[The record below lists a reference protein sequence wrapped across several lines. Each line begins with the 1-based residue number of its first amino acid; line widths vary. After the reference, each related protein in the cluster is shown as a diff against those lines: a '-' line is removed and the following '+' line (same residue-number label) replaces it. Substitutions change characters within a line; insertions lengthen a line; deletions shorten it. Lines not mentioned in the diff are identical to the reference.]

1 MTDQAAKY
9 TDEELEK
16 LEKKIKQIYS
26 EAQKDIQKKL
36 KDYESKFVTKSEMYM
51 KQVDEG
57 KITWDQYS
65 AWLDGQ
71 IFQGEQWEAKR
82 DQIIG
87 IIQDAN
93 KQASNILN
101 GKTIDVFAENAN
113 WSHYEMENGEGVNF
127 GFGLYD
133 AHAVTNLIKE
143 DPQILPKWKVNEKKD
158 YTWNK
163 KKVNNAITQGI
174 IQGERLDQIT
184 QRLVTGLK
192 ANNLN
197 TMLTFARTAMTGA
210 QNAGRY
216 QGLMDAKD
224 LGIDVVKVWM
234 ATLDDHTR
242 VSHQEIDGEE
252 QKVGDKWHP
261 FKFSNGCRYPGDPLG
276 PPHEVYNCRCTL
288 VSDIKDYPSKFKRYD
303 NIEGKPIDEMTYKEW
318 KEAKSETPQIEESE
332 FDDALVDELLAD
344 TEEEEEHTFE
354 DPFEEE
360 LQEILNDED
369 LYNEVEKWS
378 NFSDFYN
385 YGAYTLEDEG
395 YYLDEDQLKQLWENV
410 HEPIVEKESEELIAN
425 IFEKYKDMKLTDA
438 LKSLPKDVAMDVS
451 KQVYASK
458 GDHTAAEYWKML
470 TNGTA
475 SNEEIE
481 NLLNSS
487 AATAPLP
494 VAQWIEAC
502 KNNPNVSEMLQIEEK
517 NFSLYTEFEK
527 DSLRMYTGSS
537 YSKMNDYL
545 RRIGAGETPEE
556 ARQNSRI
563 RDSQFEAVGGC
574 HSALND
580 HRLERDM
587 VLRRGTDFGD
597 LAGLFMTG
605 DFYDNT
611 SLLEGKTVEELNAM
625 FQGQVGTYFGFTST
639 SSQWDRGFDG
649 NVEVILNAPAGTAA
663 ASIMKISQ
671 FGTGEGE
678 TLLRDNTTV
687 VCEKIEK
694 SDGHQGSSIRVF
706 LTIIPD

>member
-36 KDYESKFVTKSEMYM
+36 KEYESKFVTKNEIYL

-82 DQIIG
+82 DQIIK

-184 QRLVTGLK
+184 QRLVTSLK
-192 ANNLN
+192 ANNVN

-303 NIEGKPIDEMTYKEW
+303 NIEGKPIDVMTYKEW
-318 KEAKSETPQIEESE
+318 KEAKKEPETIVDTFQSMLGRAKTVEEINDLINDQGWFRTKTE
-332 FDDALVDELLAD
+332 YHNHRYDADQGRWVYD
-344 TEEEEEHTFE
+344 T
-354 DPFEEE
+354 
-360 LQEILNDED
+360 
-369 LYNEVEKWS
+369 VEKQS
-378 NFSDFYN
+378 QADLTGCDIDSARSVAASY
-385 YGAYTLEDEG
+385 E
-395 YYLDEDQLKQLWENV
+395 Q
-410 HEPIVEKESEELIAN
+410 
-425 IFEKYKDMKLTDA
+425 IFEKYPGLIGRFDA
-438 LKSLPKDVAMDVS
+438 PDAQPVGMGDNTYAWCYIRGGGKVEVNPKRYSNWNWLVSSYERDVASGWHPQGTTAESIVIHEIGHAIDGLLADRGVLGGYTSSGQFRYASSSLKSTIMNRAAKLDPEIAEAMELDRWLDDNSAVQHFVS
-451 KQVYASK
+451 RYATKNSK
-458 GDHTAAEYWKML
+458 EWFAECFAEYI
-470 TNGTA
+470 TSANPRTVA
-475 SNEEIE
+475 SEFGKELE
-481 NLLNSS
+481 KL
-487 AATAPLP
+487 
-494 VAQWIEAC
+494 VA
-502 KNNPNVSEMLQIEEK
+502 K
-517 NFSLYTEFEK
+517 
-527 DSLRMYTGSS
+527 
-537 YSKMNDYL
+537 
-545 RRIGAGETPEE
+545 
-556 ARQNSRI
+556 
-563 RDSQFEAVGGC
+563 
-574 HSALND
+574 
-580 HRLERDM
+580 LE
-587 VLRRGTDFGD
+587 
-597 LAGLFMTG
+597 
-605 DFYDNT
+605 
-611 SLLEGKTVEELNAM
+611 
-625 FQGQVGTYFGFTST
+625 
-639 SSQWDRGFDG
+639 
-649 NVEVILNAPAGTAA
+649 
-663 ASIMKISQ
+663 
-671 FGTGEGE
+671 
-678 TLLRDNTTV
+678 
-687 VCEKIEK
+687 
-694 SDGHQGSSIRVF
+694 
-706 LTIIPD
+706 